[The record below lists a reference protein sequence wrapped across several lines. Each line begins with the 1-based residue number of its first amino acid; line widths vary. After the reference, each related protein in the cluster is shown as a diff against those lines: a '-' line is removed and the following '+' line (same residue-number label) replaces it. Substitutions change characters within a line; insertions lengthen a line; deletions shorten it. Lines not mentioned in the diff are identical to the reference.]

1 MHKGKGKNSQIPQFF
16 KIISVL
22 PMFEKYL
29 AMYHFFK
36 TRVFE
41 NRIWHGTQV
50 YENRVWHETRVSE
63 NRVP

>member
-29 AMYHFFK
+29 TMYHFFETWVLETQVWHW
-36 TRVFE
+36 TRV
-41 NRIWHGTQV
+41 
-50 YENRVWHETRVSE
+50 
-63 NRVP
+63 